1 MKNHTTILVLALV
14 AALATALVATG
25 IVAIASSA
33 AAAASE
39 DNPSGDNTGISVHG
53 KIAQKQKCQTAGGTS
68 PITGSCTATA
78 TETIDNSGG
87 VIGTP

>member
-33 AAAASE
+33 AAASE
-39 DNPSGDNTGISVHG
+39 DNPSGDNTGISIHG
-53 KIAQKQKCQTAGGTS
+53 KIVQKQKCQTAGGTS
-68 PITGSCTATA
+68 PITAACTATG
-78 TETIDNSGG
+78 TDTITNSGG

>member
-33 AAAASE
+33 AASD
-39 DNPSGDNTGISVHG
+39 DNPGISIHA
-53 KIAQKQKCQTAGGTS
+53 KIAQKTNCQTAGGTS

>member
-14 AALATALVATG
+14 AALVTALVATG

-39 DNPSGDNTGISVHG
+39 DNPSGDNTGISIHG
-53 KIAQKQKCQTAGGTS
+53 KIVQKQKCQTAGGTS
-68 PITGSCTATA
+68 PITAACTATG
-78 TETIDNSGG
+78 TDTITNSGG